1 MILPIVASRRAQITN
16 SEQPGS
22 LRPRLRA
29 SGGRVWPGVWASIAG
44 TAILVAL
51 LSLLL
56 VASAVAAAEGHVR
69 IKAPAEG
76 AVFERTSGIKL
87 VYDLAPGPKG
97 HHVHVHL
104 DGTEHGILRRLRGV
118 YGFPPL
124 SPGRHELC
132 VKLVNRAH
140 VPIGVQECVSVTV
153 R

>member
-1 MILPIVASRRAQITN
+1 MILPIVASRRAQIAD

-22 LRPRLRA
+22 LHPRLRA
-29 SGGRVWPGVWASIAG
+29 SGERVWPGVWASMAG
-44 TAILVAL
+44 TVILVAL

-56 VASAVAAAEGHVR
+56 VASAVAEGHVR

-76 AVFERTSGIKL
+76 AMFERTSGIKL
-87 VYDLAPGPKG
+87 VYDVAPGPKG

-132 VKLVNRAH
+132 VKVVNRAH

>member
-1 MILPIVASRRAQITN
+1 MILPAVAFATRVERGSPPSAGLKLAGGVVRA
-16 SEQPGS
+16 
-22 LRPRLRA
+22 
-29 SGGRVWPGVWASIAG
+29 
-44 TAILVAL
+44 AL
-51 LSLLL
+51 LSLPL
-56 VASAVAAAEGHVR
+56 AAAAAAGAEGHAR

-87 VYDLAPGPKG
+87 VYHVAPGPKG

-132 VKLVNRAH
+132 VKVVNRAH
-140 VPIGVQECVSVTV
+140 VPIGVQECVNVTV